1 MDDTPLIRTQKLRE
15 SPQRQC
21 AISWPLAI
29 DLKVERMLARATE
42 TGENTSRKEIVA
54 ALVFAAEL
62 SAEELSEVVRRYRR
76 AAVGDVLGD
85 ASQSAEVV
93 TFTRRKPGPRSR

>member
-54 ALVFAAEL
+54 AEL

>member
-1 MDDTPLIRTQKLRE
+1 MRR
-15 SPQRQC
+15 SY
-21 AISWPLAI
+21 SSLAI
-29 DLKVERMLARATE
+29 RKV
-42 TGENTSRKEIVA
+42 I
-54 ALVFAAEL
+54 EL